1 MKKLAGMCA
10 AVLLVVAGCG
20 GGGDGSAPS
29 GNPSNNTAI
38 CAYMKR
44 VGSRNRVY
52 VEMAV
57 TPVSQKPTECAA
69 FNDGF
74 GGTKIPPVGGM
85 GTGLVYCRYEKNTS
99 SSTIK
104 FGAFATGRATGLAFC
119 RSFHPGP
126 GFKRDR

>member
-1 MKKLAGMCA
+1 MKKLASVFA
-10 AVLLVVAGCG
+10 AGLLVVAGCG
-20 GGGDGSAPS
+20 GGGEGSAPP

-38 CAYMKR
+38 CAYMKA
-44 VGSRNRVY
+44 VGSRNHVY
-52 VEMAV
+52 AEMAV
-57 TPVSQKPTECAA
+57 TPVSQKSTECAA

-74 GGTKIPPVGGM
+74 GGTKIPPVGRM
-85 GTGLVYCRYEKNTS
+85 GTSHVYCAYEKNTS

-104 FGAFATGRATGLAFC
+104 FGVFATGRATGLAFC